1 MIMQAKGHKLN
12 GAVWLAL
19 KPEEK
24 AMDKECK
31 WPQVMGGFS
40 PRAS

>member
-1 MIMQAKGHKLN
+1 MQAKGPKLN
-12 GAVWLAL
+12 GAVLLAL
-19 KPEEK
+19 KMEER

-31 WPQVMGGFS
+31 WPQVRGRFS